1 LHLASKSGSD
11 LWLNDPVH
19 QIRQTFTI
27 QESNMKNLFQAFRK
41 PEKTGFI
48 TVVSGLP
55 RSGTSMLMKMLEAG
69 GMPPLTDNFRTA
81 DDDNPKG
88 YYEFERVKKMPD
100 GDISWVEDAPGKAVK
115 VITALLEH
123 LPSGFSYRVLFL
135 QRKMEEILAS
145 QHKMLVRS
153 GKPTDKVSDEQLAE
167 MYAKHLGKV
176 KAWVN
181 EQSNFSVLYLDYNGI
196 LADPQTQSIKI
207 NHFLDDI
214 LDPQKMASIVDP
226 ALYRQRK

>member
-1 LHLASKSGSD
+1 
-11 LWLNDPVH
+11 
-19 QIRQTFTI
+19 
-27 QESNMKNLFQAFRK
+27 MKNLFQAFRK
-41 PEKTGFI
+41 SDKTGFI

-69 GMPPLTDNFRTA
+69 GMPPLTDNLRTA

-100 GDISWVEDAPGKAVK
+100 GDISWVEEAPGKAVK
-115 VITALLEH
+115 VISALLEH
-123 LPSGFSYRVLFL
+123 LPPGYSYRVLFL

-153 GKPTDKVSDEQLAE
+153 GKPTDKISDEQLAA
-167 MYAKHLGKV
+167 MYTKHLAKV
-176 KAWVN
+176 RAWLN

-196 LADPQTQSIKI
+196 LADTQTQSNKI

-214 LDPQKMASIVDP
+214 LDPQKMAEIVEPD
-226 ALYRQRK
+226 LYRQRK

>member
-1 LHLASKSGSD
+1 
-11 LWLNDPVH
+11 
-19 QIRQTFTI
+19 
-27 QESNMKNLFQAFRK
+27 MKNLFQAFRK
-41 PEKTGFI
+41 PEKTGFV

-69 GMPPLTDNFRTA
+69 GMPPLTDNLRTA
-81 DDDNPKG
+81 DDDNPRG

-100 GDISWVEDAPGKAVK
+100 GDISWVEEAPGKAVK
-115 VITALLEH
+115 VITAILEH

-181 EQSNFSVLYLDYNGI
+181 EQSNFSVLYLDYNDI

-226 ALYRQRK
+226 ALYRQRR

>member
-1 LHLASKSGSD
+1 
-11 LWLNDPVH
+11 
-19 QIRQTFTI
+19 
-27 QESNMKNLFQAFRK
+27 MKNLFQAFRK
-41 PEKTGFI
+41 PEKPGFI

-69 GMPPLTDNFRTA
+69 GMPPLTDNLRTA

-100 GDISWVEDAPGKAVK
+100 GDLSWVEEAPGKAVK
-115 VITALLEH
+115 VISALLEH
-123 LPSGFSYRVLFL
+123 LPQGYSYRVLFM

-167 MYAKHLGKV
+167 MYAKHLAKV
-176 KAWVN
+176 KTWVN
-181 EQSNFSVLYLDYNGI
+181 EQSNFTVLYLDYNGI
-196 LADPQTQSIKI
+196 LADPQHQSSKI
-207 NHFLDDI
+207 NHFLDDS
-214 LDPQKMASIVDP
+214 LDSQKMAGMVDP
-226 ALYRQRK
+226 DLYRQRK